1 MLKEIT
7 DPLTD
12 PKEYISGV
20 EEALTHQMELI
31 SVMRASLNKFKDK
44 LKEEEDFNNK
54 FMNIFDSNRMD
65 NFKSE
70 ELMLLDDLA

>member
-1 MLKEIT
+1 MKDIT

-12 PKEYISGV
+12 PKVYIDGV

-54 FMNIFDSNRMD
+54 FMNIFDTNRMD